1 MTSLQVGD
9 LVELRYG
16 ARWLGT
22 VLEVVESRP
31 RWLLV
36 YWHSPRNVGI
46 NPLLESE
53 QFLTLRKGDEG
64 RVEHAGRADPGSR

>member
-22 VLEVVESRP
+22 VLDVVEGRP
-31 RWLLV
+31 RCLLV
-36 YWHSPRNVGI
+36 DWRTPPNVGI

-53 QFLTLRKGDEG
+53 EFLVLAVEDARKAE
-64 RVEHAGRADPGSR
+64 RASRAADHPG